1 MVREVLAAPMPNN
14 DLRPLDAR
22 AVSAQSVLES
32 AALVSR
38 TEVITILAA
47 VAFAGIALV
56 AIVYAP
62 SI

>member
-1 MVREVLAAPMPNN
+1 MVREVLAAP
-14 DLRPLDAR
+14 
-22 AVSAQSVLES
+22 
-32 AALVSR
+32 
-38 TEVITILAA
+38 ILAA